1 MESSKQKFLNLYRH
15 NVKMVDLNELKY
27 IDINDEWKMIFSNV
41 KVKERISDTI
51 KLWNKYMEA
60 ELKNTINYFQDH
72 LVGLDLLKCNDK
84 YSVLYNIK
92 TLDGEI
98 EYYEGRLPLNQA
110 DIDNENLNKA
120 WMSIPESIRK
130 FYTHLHNG
138 FYFYAS
144 NAMGIVSIKNMTY
157 FADDEWGIIEELEE
171 PVQIDLTKTFGFF
184 HNGMGGYVAVDDSN
198 CVGDNA
204 VLWFSNKAPIYTFDA
219 WDIVAGNGDGISN
232 PLNI

>member
-15 NVKMVDLNELKY
+15 NVEMVDLNELKY

-72 LVGLDLLKCNDK
+72 LVGLDLLKCNDE

-130 FYTHLHNG
+130 FYTHLH
-138 FYFYAS
+138 FLLF
-144 NAMGIVSIKNMTY
+144 
-157 FADDEWGIIEELEE
+157 
-171 PVQIDLTKTFGFF
+171 
-184 HNGMGGYVAVDDSN
+184 
-198 CVGDNA
+198 
-204 VLWFSNKAPIYTFDA
+204 VL
-219 WDIVAGNGDGISN
+219 
-232 PLNI
+232 

>member
-72 LVGLDLLKCNDK
+72 LVGLDLLKCNDE

-92 TLDGEI
+92 T
-98 EYYEGRLPLNQA
+98 
-110 DIDNENLNKA
+110 
-120 WMSIPESIRK
+120 
-130 FYTHLHNG
+130 
-138 FYFYAS
+138 
-144 NAMGIVSIKNMTY
+144 
-157 FADDEWGIIEELEE
+157 
-171 PVQIDLTKTFGFF
+171 
-184 HNGMGGYVAVDDSN
+184 
-198 CVGDNA
+198 
-204 VLWFSNKAPIYTFDA
+204 
-219 WDIVAGNGDGISN
+219 
-232 PLNI
+232 